1 MATPERRYGPG
12 GGLTVGGII
21 VVAGILVLIF
31 WSVLLGI
38 IIILIGLIA
47 FGGFVRGRWY

>member
-1 MATPERRYGPG
+1 MATPERRYGPR

-21 VVAGILVLIF
+21 VVVGILLMLFLSFWLGLIVVLVGLIF
-31 WSVLLGI
+31 
-38 IIILIGLIA
+38 